1 MSSQQ
6 QRAAQQP
13 THGGGSAYPY
23 SDDLDPTLV
32 VGDTVAVQPQG
43 VSGRVEALDVQ
54 PGVVVTEL
62 VDDGGGT
69 VIGANSSLR
78 DVEIRSLYNNDR
90 FLAQYRLPPDP
101 VNDTSPIPTD
111 VEITVAQGGE
121 QQTRFENKNSV
132 GQLRPQTPF
141 YGDGSPFTELWQY
154 EDTDLHFTVDNN
166 ATGSIDGDDL
176 ELIYIGWQYRLDTS
190 VDVSADEAS
199 AVVTAGRIDQ

>member
-1 MSSQQ
+1 MSSQEPL
-6 QRAAQQP
+6 AAQQ
-13 THGGGSAYPY
+13 TAADDASAYPY
-23 SDDLDPTLV
+23 SADLEPTLV
-32 VGDTVAVQPQG
+32 VGDSVLIQPTG
-43 VSGRVEALDVQ
+43 ISGQVEALDLQ
-54 PGVVVTEL
+54 PGIVVTEL

-69 VIGANSSLR
+69 VVPANSSLR

-121 QQTRFENKNSV
+121 QQTRYENKNSV

-141 YGDGSPFTELWQY
+141 YGSGSPFTELWQY
-154 EDTDLHFTVDNN
+154 SDSDLHFTVDNN
-166 ATGSIDGDDL
+166 AASSVDGDDL
-176 ELIYIGWQYRLDTS
+176 ELIYIGWQYRLDLS
-190 VDVSADEAS
+190 VNVTADEAS

>member
-1 MSSQQ
+1 MSSQEQ
-6 QRAAQQP
+6 LIAQQP
-13 THGGGSAYPY
+13 PHADAGTGPY
-23 SDDLDPTLV
+23 SGDFDPSLV
-32 VGDTVAVQPQG
+32 VGDTVAIQPNG
-43 VSGRVEALDVQ
+43 VTGRVEALDLQ

-69 VIGANSSLR
+69 VIAANSSLR

-101 VNDTSPIPTD
+101 VNDESPIPTD

-132 GQLRPQTPF
+132 GQLRPQTPY

-166 ATGSIDGDDL
+166 AGTSIDGDDL
-176 ELIYIGWQYRLDTS
+176 ELIYIGWQYRLDTA
-190 VDVSADEAS
+190 VDVSTDEAT